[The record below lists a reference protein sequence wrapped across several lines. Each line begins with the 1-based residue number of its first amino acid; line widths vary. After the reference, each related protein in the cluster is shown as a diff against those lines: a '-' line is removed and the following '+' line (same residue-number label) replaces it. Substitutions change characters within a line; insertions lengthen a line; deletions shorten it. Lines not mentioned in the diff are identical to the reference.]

1 MWYQAQRRLSAE
13 HQALQRAAP
22 QPYTAHPNDTSLL
35 HWFAHPPCVP
45 SCPFAHNTAI
55 PTTPHRTLTLRGP
68 PATPYSGG
76 TFYVDLVFPA
86 EYPAR
91 GPEVRFLTRV
101 FHPQVGAGGETWLAL
116 TDAQHWRST
125 YGIADVA
132 TALLALLA
140 APTAAGACANADA
153 ARMLDADD
161 ETFAA
166 EAARWTAQYARRP
179 F

>member
-1 MWYQAQRRLSAE
+1 MRDVLSLLCTGHSHSEARLRRRTA
-13 HQALQRAAP
+13 AAP
-22 QPYTAHPNDTSLL
+22 STWTSCFLRVCG
-35 HWFAHPPCVP
+35 HTH
-45 SCPFAHNTAI
+45 SPF
-55 PTTPHRTLTLRGP
+55 PTLTKRVHPLC
-68 PATPYSGG
+68 T
-76 TFYVDLVFPA
+76 
-86 EYPAR
+86 EYPER

-125 YGIADVA
+125 YGVA
-132 TALLALLA
+132 AVAEALLALLA
-140 APTAAGACANADA
+140 APAADGACVNAAA
-153 ARMLDADD
+153 ARMLDADE